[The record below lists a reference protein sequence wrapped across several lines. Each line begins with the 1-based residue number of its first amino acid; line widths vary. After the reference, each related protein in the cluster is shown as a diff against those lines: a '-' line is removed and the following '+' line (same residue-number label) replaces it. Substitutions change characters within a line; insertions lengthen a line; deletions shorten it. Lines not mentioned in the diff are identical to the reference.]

1 MIFVRLAKSL
11 PVHGFNLGA
20 LIIGIGLGG
29 ILY

>member
-11 PVHGFNLGA
+11 PVHGFNFGA